1 MCQKTISM
9 CQGKGSL
16 SHNNRAFAAKNIDS
30 SRTADNITFVHQNLR
45 DAYDIL
51 FSDAVERYN
60 ARQKRNDRRIPD
72 YFHHLFSREP
82 SACVITG
89 TNKQKSFYE
98 DLVQIGTKDDT
109 GVGTP
114 DSEIA
119 VACLREYMEGFSE
132 RNPNFY
138 VFNAVMH
145 LDEATPHLHIDYIP
159 VGHFSN
165 GLDTRNAMAKA
176 LEEMGYGKGANAINR
191 WRLTEWEILHQICKA
206 HGVEIAEPKK
216 SRGYSYTVEEYGNH
230 QDEIRRLNEEK
241 EQALSERDEARAELD
256 KAAKK
261 KVKLDEIES
270 IEAKESMFGK
280 KVTLTKEDYDK
291 LSDTAKKYVAMVKTN
306 KKLRSEHDTAVQ
318 ERDKLKEQLSAVSSE
333 LAAYKKAEKEK
344 ALFTREKLNKEA
356 KRISREDEL
365 SRKLKKAEAF
375 ISACGLSSDYQQ
387 FRYNSTIKKA
397 RIWNEEKNFMIIRS
411 KDKVQV
417 IGKNKSVWVLDTNAL
432 TVTHNTVDTEPT
444 VTAFRSEQIKY
455 HLHYSA
461 EYRKDR
467 LRKLV
472 NNGEILSYLT
482 ELDKAVENAM
492 ERQVEKWKAD
502 DKEYQQSLAVGDL
515 CKAQGLENMFRLCAR
530 EAVYADMV
538 YI

>member
-1 MCQKTISM
+1 M
-9 CQGKGSL
+9 
-16 SHNNRAFAAKNIDS
+16 
-30 SRTADNITFVHQNLR
+30 
-45 DAYDIL
+45 L
-51 FSDAVERYN
+51 FRS
-60 ARQKRNDRRIPD
+60 
-72 YFHHLFSREP
+72 
-82 SACVITG
+82 
-89 TNKQKSFYE
+89 
-98 DLVQIGTKDDT
+98 
-109 GVGTP
+109 
-114 DSEIA
+114 
-119 VACLREYMEGFSE
+119 CLREYMEGFSE

-145 LDEATPHLHIDYIP
+145 LDEATSHLHIDYIP
-159 VGHFSN
+159 VGHFDR

-191 WRLTEWEILHQICKA
+191 WRLAEWEVLHQICIA
-206 HGVEIAEPKK
+206 HGIEISEPKK
-216 SRGYSYTVEEYGNH
+216 SRGYSYTVEEYGKH

-261 KVKLDEIES
+261 KIKLDEIES

-375 ISACGLSSDYQQ
+375 ISACGLNSDYQQ
-387 FRYNSTIKKA
+387 FRYNSTT
-397 RIWNEEKNFMIIRS
+397 RKN
-411 KDKVQV
+411 
-417 IGKNKSVWVLDTNAL
+417 VL
-432 TVTHNTVDTEPT
+432 E
-444 VTAFRSEQIKY
+444 
-455 HLHYSA
+455 
-461 EYRKDR
+461 
-467 LRKLV
+467 
-472 NNGEILSYLT
+472 
-482 ELDKAVENAM
+482 
-492 ERQVEKWKAD
+492 
-502 DKEYQQSLAVGDL
+502 
-515 CKAQGLENMFRLCAR
+515 
-530 EAVYADMV
+530 
-538 YI
+538 